1 MATRTLIAFNTA
13 TASENKIHAD
23 DVASKFGFTGGL
35 VPGVDVFAY
44 LALTPAARWGR
55 AWLSEGAIAA
65 RFLKPVYD
73 GDETRVIEEE
83 EGDALTLRAEAR
95 GDLCATGSACRVA
108 QVAPVRDLGAGV
120 LPARDARPKASMESL
135 PVGKAL
141 GPITETYWSDVGRT
155 HLENTRAD
163 LALYDDGKIANPA
176 FLLRRANYVLA
187 QNVRL
192 GPWIH
197 VESDVRLHGLVHD
210 GEPFETRAEVIAN
223 EESKGHLIVTLA
235 FTVTTR
241 TALVMSGKHVA
252 IYEPRQVR
260 ERGANG

>member
-1 MATRTLIAFNTA
+1 MAARTLIAFNTA

-44 LALTPAARWGR
+44 LAQAPAARWGR

-73 GDETRVIEEE
+73 GDETRIEETE
-83 EGDALTLRAEAR
+83 EGAGRIALSAHAR
-95 GDLCATGSACRVA
+95 GDLCATGHALRA
-108 QVAPVRDLGAGV
+108 APAADVSELAAGV
-120 LPARDARPKASMESL
+120 LPPRDARPKASRESL
-135 PVGKAL
+135 PIGKAL
-141 GPITETYWSDVGRT
+141 GPLTETYWADVGRA
-155 HLENTRAD
+155 HLEATRAD
-163 LALYDDGKIANPA
+163 PALYDDGDIANPA
-176 FLLRRANYVLA
+176 YLLRRANYVLA

-197 VESDVRLHGLVHD
+197 VESDARLHGLVQD
-210 GEPFETRAEVIAN
+210 GDPFETRAEVRAN

-235 FTVTTR
+235 FTI
-241 TALVMSGKHVA
+241 TARGKLAMSGKHVA

-260 ERGANG
+260 ERG

>member
-1 MATRTLIAFNTA
+1 MAARTLTAFNTA

-44 LALTPAARWGR
+44 LAQAPAARWGR
-55 AWLSEGAIAA
+55 GWLSEGAIAA

-73 GDETRVIEEE
+73 GDEARIEETE
-83 EGDALTLRAEAR
+83 EGADRIALSAHAR
-95 GDLCATGSACRVA
+95 GDLCATGHALRIA
-108 QVAPVRDLGAGV
+108 TPGDTAPLAAGV
-120 LPARDARPKASMESL
+120 LPERGARPKASFESL

-141 GPITETYWSDVGRT
+141 GPLTETYWADVGRA
-155 HLENTRAD
+155 HIEATRAD
-163 LALYDDGKIANPA
+163 PALYEDGLIANPA
-176 FLLRRANYVLA
+176 YLLRRANYVLA

-197 VESDVRLHGLVHD
+197 VESDARLHGLVHD
-210 GEPFETRAEVIAN
+210 GDPFETRAEVRAN

-235 FTVTTR
+235 FTI
-241 TALVMSGKHVA
+241 TARGNLAMSGKHVA

-260 ERGANG
+260 ERG